1 MNTDEYEHSPE
12 NTDEYDNTSFVYHE
26 SIISDDS
33 TEFTDINTKI
43 KKNGKYV
50 DEDPGHKIIGKKK
63 SKLEYFATSIIPGN
77 TIRNAVT
84 GIPEYNMKV
93 GNGMI
98 EDQFFK
104 IKYAGNDC
112 GDSPDTLYYDNPEQC
127 ERHMNCRIRNINK
140 KNWQDKYNRAISRIS
155 E

>member
-1 MNTDEYEHSPE
+1 MNMDEYEHSHE
-12 NTDEYDNTSFVYHE
+12 ITDEYDDTSFVYHE
-26 SIISDDS
+26 SIISYDIRLF
-33 TEFTDINTKI
+33 TEVNAKI

-50 DEDPGHKIIGKKK
+50 DADPGHKIIGKKK
-63 SKLEYFATSIIPGN
+63 NKLEFFATSIIPGN

-93 GNGMI
+93 GNCMA

-104 IKYAGNDC
+104 IKFAGNDC
-112 GDSPDTLYYDNPEQC
+112 GNCPDTLYYDSPEQF
-127 ERHMNCRIRNINK
+127 ERHMNCRMKTVNK
-140 KNWQDKYNRAISRIS
+140 KKWQEKYKRAISRID